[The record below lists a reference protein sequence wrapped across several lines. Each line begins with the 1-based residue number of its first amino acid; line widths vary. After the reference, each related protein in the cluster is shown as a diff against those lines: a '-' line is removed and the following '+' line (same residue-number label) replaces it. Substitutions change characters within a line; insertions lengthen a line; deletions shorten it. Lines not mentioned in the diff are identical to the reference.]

1 MRPIRLFL
9 TFVLA
14 NIFLVLTAQEGKFG
28 YLDFN
33 STLKLMPE
41 YLEAE
46 INLQKMQSDYKA
58 EIERSKREFERQYI
72 EFMLE
77 QEHLSASIVAKRQ
90 KELQLLMDNNA
101 QFRDKVQEELESQR
115 VNMLDPIKKK
125 LLSVISKVC
134 SDQGLDYVIDTGS
147 QAYLVINSEK
157 GVDIS
162 NSVFSSL
169 GIENTTEM
177 VPNNSNESGK
187 SVIIN
192 KQQTGK

>member
-14 NIFLVLTAQEGKFG
+14 NLFLVLAAQEGKFG

-46 INLQKMQSDYKA
+46 INLQKMQSDYRA

-115 VNMLDPIKKK
+115 INMLDPIKKK
-125 LLSVISKVC
+125 LLSAISKVC
-134 SDQGLDYVIDTGS
+134 SDKNLDYVIDTGS
-147 QAYLVINSEK
+147 QAYLVINPDK

-162 NSVFSSL
+162 GSVFSLL
-169 GIENTTEM
+169 GIENTMES
-177 VPNNSNESGK
+177 VPDNESGK

-192 KQQTGK
+192 TQQAGK